1 MKIFLKKFF
10 VFCSIL
16 LVVSSIATLLPA
28 TPKTSKSLLF
38 ALKDKDQLLNQT
50 KKNRIIFIGG
60 SNLSFGLNSQ
70 LLKDSLQLNPINT
83 AIHAGIGLK
92 FMINHYKSF
101 IDSNDIIVLVPEYTQ
116 YFDNTANGGEA
127 LFRLIFDVNLSEIS
141 QLDYTQIKRIVQFFP
156 KFVISKF
163 NPSEYF
169 VENNNEL
176 RIYDRSS
183 FNEFGDA
190 VAHWGDSVKTFET
203 ENLNDSKLNNDV
215 FLMIKEFSNYVK
227 FKNARLFVSF
237 PCYDLYSFIKNS
249 SEINLIYKNLLK
261 TEVSLLGGPEQF
273 SFARQYNYN
282 SPYHLTFLGANKRT
296 TLMIKLI
303 QEKLAK

>member
-16 LVVSSIATLLPA
+16 FFVSSIATLLPA

-50 KKNRIIFIGG
+50 KKKRIIFIGG

-70 LLKDSLQLNPINT
+70 LLKDSLHLNPINT

-92 FMINHYKSF
+92 FMINHSKSF
-101 IDSNDIIVLVPEYTQ
+101 VESNDIIVLVPEYTQ
-116 YFDNTANGGEA
+116 YFDNTANGAEA
-127 LFRLIFDVNLSEIS
+127 LFRLIFDVNLSGIS
-141 QLDYTQIKRIVQFFP
+141 QLDYAQIKQIVQFFP

-163 NPSEYF
+163 NPSEYT

-190 VAHWGDSVKTFET
+190 VAHWGDTVKTFEI
-203 ENLNDSKLNNDV
+203 ENLNDRKLNNDV
-215 FLMIKEFSNYVK
+215 FLMIQEFSNYVK

-237 PCYDLYSFIKNS
+237 PCYDQNSFIKNS

-261 TEVSLLGGPEQF
+261 TEVSLLGSPEQF
-273 SFARQYNYN
+273 SLMQQYNYN

-296 TLMIKLI
+296 TLLIKLI
-303 QEKLAK
+303 KEELGK